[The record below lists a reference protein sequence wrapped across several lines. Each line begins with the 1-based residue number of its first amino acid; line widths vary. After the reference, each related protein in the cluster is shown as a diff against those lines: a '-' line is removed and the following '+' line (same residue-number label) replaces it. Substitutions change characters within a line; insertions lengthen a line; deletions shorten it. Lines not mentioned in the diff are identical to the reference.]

1 MNYCIVFTNIAYLQ
15 KMIKFITVT
24 VFGVKSLQSLFVIT
38 FEPLECMFQRF
49 VNVTEYLQCT
59 STK

>member
-1 MNYCIVFTNIAYLQ
+1 
-15 KMIKFITVT
+15 MIKFITVT